1 MTWRQQAA
9 ALQSRRDAGDPK
21 HAGKDARATGL
32 IEAVGRVGTGRGLGR
47 MNGDA
52 HNRRTQQASVK
63 TVAGLED
70 VQHGAVGMIGGF
82 DALEGLMDVWVEA
95 LPDGV
100 EALETQTL
108 ESVPELAVDQLKTF
122 AVVLVGRGGVG
133 SEGALEAVEDGE
145 KRFDDA
151 ADVTAGVFNALAVD
165 ALAEVLKVGLASDE
179 SSAKLLGFGLKLG
192 QLVER
197 GRERGRC
204 RGLGGFGG
212 SSSGRAGRGVV
223 VARELGEFVVV
234 ALALGQGDL
243 TPVQSIAEDAG
254 HISNGSDGALVLH
267 AHGA

>member
-1 MTWRQQAA
+1 
-9 ALQSRRDAGDPK
+9 
-21 HAGKDARATGL
+21 
-32 IEAVGRVGTGRGLGR
+32 

-82 DALEGLMDVWVEA
+82 DPLEGLMDVRVEA

-108 ESVPELAVDQLKTF
+108 ESVPELAVNQLETL
-122 AVVLVGRGGVG
+122 AVVLVGRIFLG
-133 SEGALEAVEDGE
+133 SEGALEAVQDGQ
-145 KRFDDA
+145 KRFEDA
-151 ADVTAGVFNALAVD
+151 GNVAVGVFGALAVD
-165 ALAEVLKVGLASDE
+165 TLAEVLKVGLAADE

-197 GRERGRC
+197 GRKRSGG
-204 RGLGGFGG
+204 GLCAFGG
-212 SSSGRAGRGVV
+212 GGGGCGRVGRSVV

-254 HISNGSDGALVLH
+254 HISNGGDSALVLH
-267 AHGA
+267 AHGAQHSDRALELVASGKGRADQGEMLTR